1 MITAKVTADRISAE
15 SLVAIVKADEAGA
28 IVTFSGEVRDH
39 DKGRAVAALN
49 YEIHPSAQNVIER
62 IANEVAKSHEI
73 VNVALAHRYG
83 EIPIGESA
91 FVVAVSAA
99 HRGPAFACCEELVE
113 RVKAELP
120 IWKHQTFTD
129 GSFEWVNSA

>member
-49 YEIHPSAQNVIER
+49 YEIHPNAQNVIER

-129 GSFEWVNSA
+129 GSYEWVNSA